1 MICCHENCHI
11 AKKYQFEV
19 VTLSILMQGRLK
31 RWRSQLDLGN
41 TTGGLETVVSVHNS
55 T

>member
-1 MICCHENCHI
+1 MLHDHLPGQKQIWTI
-11 AKKYQFEV
+11 SQ
-19 VTLSILMQGRLK
+19 LSQGRLN
-31 RWRSQLDLGN
+31 RWTSQLDLGN